1 VREAVLSVIGQTYQ
15 NIEIWLIDDASTDNS
30 ATHIKALEAE
40 FPQINVILFIK
51 NIGNCKAFN
60 QALRK
65 AKGKYII
72 DLATDDVMLPHQVA
86 HQVDLFE
93 KSSSKTGVVFANTQL
108 INEKSEV
115 VGVFHQI
122 NENGKTTE
130 SMPEGNIY
138 EAIVEK
144 SFLSAPSL
152 MFRRDVLEEMN
163 GYDETLSYEDF
174 DIWVRIARKYEFR
187 FLDEIVIQKRILSN
201 SLGKMAFQKN
211 NQAIKSSLRVCQKIK
226 EMNRTQSENQALA
239 KRVKGFLKRAAL
251 TEGFDSVFEFG
262 QLLKSLDSL
271 GFQSRCFIM
280 LSYIRFPF
288 FAFYRI
294 YLKLRYIGF

>member
-271 GFQSRCFIM
+271 SFQSRCFIM